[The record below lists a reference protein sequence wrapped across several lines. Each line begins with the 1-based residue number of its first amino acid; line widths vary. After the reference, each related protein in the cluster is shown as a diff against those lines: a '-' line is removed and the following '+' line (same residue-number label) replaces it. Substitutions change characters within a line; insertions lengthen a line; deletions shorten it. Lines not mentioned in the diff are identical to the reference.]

1 MPVYWGASNITDY
14 IPADCFIDRRKFHD
28 TAEVYRHLK
37 AMTEQEFMG
46 YQQRIA
52 EFLQSDAA
60 YPFSS
65 EFFAETIVNTIVQD
79 IGLES

>member
-1 MPVYWGASNITDY
+1 VYWGANNITAH
-14 IPADCFIDRRKFHD
+14 IPSDCYIDRRKFRD
-28 TAEVYRHLK
+28 TGEVYAFLK
-37 AMTEQEFMG
+37 AMTEPEFRG

-52 EFLQSDAA
+52 AFLRSDAA

-79 IGLES
+79 LGTQA